1 MTGSLRHL
9 GGDRWKVTVYA
20 GLDPTGRQRNR
31 SRNFRATTERGA
43 KKAANAVV
51 AELNAELEAAAA
63 NQGTVAEL
71 GRAFLKFKE
80 SRCSPTTMGPYRQ
93 IVGQVVRRFGRLP
106 VRDLSGRMIDA
117 WYAELETKG
126 MSAETIGHWHAV
138 LRAMLRQAERWD
150 MVDQVATRK
159 ASPPQARTRR
169 VKAPTVGAV
178 QVLLESASGDLRAL
192 LRLKA
197 ATGMRRGE
205 ICGLRWDDIAGD
217 RVRIVRAVIEPR
229 GGGLVVKVPKTE
241 QSARVI
247 RIDPGTVQV
256 LAEHRAALEEQAR
269 QLGAELVADA
279 YVFPNLARS
288 PIGRRP
294 RAPSW
299 VSKEWA
305 RLRGGAPIRLHDLRH
320 WHATQL
326 LAAGRSPAAV
336 AERLGHSK
344 VTTTLDIY
352 SHAVE
357 RDDEQSA
364 ELIGSLLT
372 KEIGP

>member
-205 ICGLRWDDIAGD
+205 ICGLRWDDI
-217 RVRIVRAVIEPR
+217 
-229 GGGLVVKVPKTE
+229 KVPKTE